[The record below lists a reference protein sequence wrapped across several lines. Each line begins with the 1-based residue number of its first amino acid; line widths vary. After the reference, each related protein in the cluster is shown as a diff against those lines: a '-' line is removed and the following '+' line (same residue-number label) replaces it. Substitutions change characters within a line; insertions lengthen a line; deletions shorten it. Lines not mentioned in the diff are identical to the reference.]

1 MKDWIRN
8 IGDVVRRFLQRHSAA
23 VAAVAISLISVLT
36 MTGMTV
42 SLRPVTINDGGH
54 VFSIA
59 TFCRHTD
66 TILAKA
72 GVSLQPKDVVSA
84 SLEGEQPHIEI
95 TRSFEVPIMAN
106 GEVLQT
112 VRMLDGTVADA
123 IAEAGLLANTYDLV
137 GCQPTDV
144 LTAET
149 VIEIAPYES
158 TLRTETEV
166 LTHGEQLTFTD
177 DLPAGSRRVD
187 RAGVDGKVE
196 RVLREYY
203 KDGVLM
209 TTETVE
215 ETVTEAVTELAT
227 VGNGSL
233 SISPIP
239 LELDENGRPLSY
251 KSVLTGDACA
261 YYFKKG
267 TKTATGT
274 YCKNGVVAVNP
285 EIIPY
290 GTKMFIIADDG
301 YVYGY
306 AEARDTGIAVRE
318 NIIIADLFMET
329 YKQTCQFG
337 RRHVSIYIL
346 E

>member
-8 IGDVVRRFLQRHSAA
+8 TAAWIRCFLQRHSAA
-23 VAAVAISLISVLT
+23 VAAVLISLISVLT
-36 MTGMTV
+36 MTGMTI
-42 SLRPVTINDGGH
+42 LLEPVTINDGGH
-54 VFSIA
+54 ILSIA
-59 TFCRHTD
+59 TFCRHSD
-66 TILAKA
+66 TVLAKA
-72 GVSLQPKDVVSA
+72 GISLQPKDVVTA
-84 SLEGEQPHIEI
+84 ELDGEQPHITI
-95 TRSFEVPIMAN
+95 ARSFEVPITVN
-106 GEVLQT
+106 GEVAYT
-112 VRMLDGTVADA
+112 VRMLSGTVADA
-123 IAEAGLLANTYDLV
+123 LAEAGLLANTYDLI
-137 GCQPTDV
+137 GSQPTDT
-144 LTAET
+144 LTPET
-149 VIEIAPYES
+149 VIAIQPYENR
-158 TLRTETEV
+158 LRTEIEV
-166 LTHGEQLTFTD
+166 IEHDERLTYTD
-177 DLPAGSRRVD
+177 DLPAGSRKVE
-187 RAGVDGKVE
+187 RAGVDGKTE
-196 RVLREYY
+196 RVLREYF

-209 TTETVE
+209 ASETVS
-215 ETVTEAVTELAT
+215 ETVTEPITELAT
-227 VGNGSL
+227 IGNGAL

-239 LELDENGRPLSY
+239 LELDENGRPLEY

-318 NIIIADLFMET
+318 NIIIADLFMES
-329 YKQTCQFG
+329 YRQTCQFG